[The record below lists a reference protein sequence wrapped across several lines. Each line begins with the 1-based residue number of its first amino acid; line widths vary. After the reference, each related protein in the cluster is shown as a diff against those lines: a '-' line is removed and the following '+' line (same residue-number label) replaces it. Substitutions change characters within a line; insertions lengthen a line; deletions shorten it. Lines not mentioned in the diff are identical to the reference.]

1 MGEYFCSHGDTCF
14 PWAFLACPLCLA
26 VKPDNLEDMK
36 LNVCFC
42 GKLLSACAAMALAFS
57 CKGGGNGEEPVPS
70 AIDSITITDPSSG
83 TLRIVQG
90 ESSRIRYSTVPE
102 VTTAELE
109 WAVDDEGIASVR
121 NGRVTG
127 IAPGTTV
134 VTVSSGDVFAKVD
147 VIVKPIPVE
156 SFTLPTSVN
165 AYVDCLAKVSVSVK
179 PAEANAASLTWETD
193 DKDAVEIVMKGGEV
207 WLRALAPDKD
217 FVIRASAEGL
227 EAKTISGKTYAARM
241 TIGGTAKGKWYSP
254 YEDGATVPFDNLASS
269 SDSKLFYMAL
279 HPDGAPDPSMTEVS
293 SSDASIVSVSVG
305 AVSTGSVAT
314 GCLRIKVGE
323 GTSNGSSVVTV
334 TYDDSVTGQKLSKSI
349 TIEKSPSLFTSSTD
363 IYKSFSTKVSDV
375 EEMKRGAS
383 LNVFM
388 MDKSTG
394 NSPRAKWTSSN
405 TGVATVEGVS
415 PSPTGYSS
423 DAKITTGDNFG
434 ETVITATDESGGTR
448 SFKVSITSVT
458 MPTGTDIGLVN
469 ADGSVSKI
477 SGSVSLRSTYDK
489 RYSLQFCLID
499 ASGNKISFP
508 KCAWSVT
515 GSVASLSQTTG
526 SETVLT
532 AAYTTVGSTATIK
545 ISDDLKSVSKT
556 VSILGARAKPSGA
569 LKLSCGDELST
580 ENAKL
585 DFGKTGKLGYYNGT
599 TLQTG
604 ENGLAW
610 TWPSS
615 LTTLF
620 TVTQTNGYLTLTPKG
635 VAGSSSVTVTS
646 EQGETATFAVSTAKI
661 HFMGGC
667 SIRYSTNAGGSD
679 YKYLSTIKLSDSQ
692 WDGDGDVLVSGKGNR
707 YKSPYLVTQTIYL
720 DVRDVSGNSY
730 KDITWTYTNAAA
742 TNYTAQEQTN
752 ASRYDVG
759 CIHYTRYLEDRFC
772 KVTATD
778 SYGQTLTFIASVRP
792 ASALTS
798 SMNFYYRI
806 SENGGS
812 WSSWTKA
819 SDNPQ
824 VEVKGTPRKVQYKL
838 STSASGQPATVRYA
852 TRAFQ
857 EDYKYQAVE
866 FHNNGVCN
874 FEVNVPGRST
884 SYSSEKK
891 NPAGFPYTMIKLY
904 DDSDSSRNLNI
915 TFVDKKN

>member
-1 MGEYFCSHGDTCF
+1 MKTYLFKACI
-14 PWAFLACPLCLA
+14 LAAA
-26 VKPDNLEDMK
+26 VAVISSCGGKGNSGPETPDE
-36 LNVCFC
+36 
-42 GKLLSACAAMALAFS
+42 LS
-57 CKGGGNGEEPVPS
+57 E
-70 AIDSITITDPSSG
+70 IIITYPSSG
-83 TLRIVQG
+83 RLTIVQG
-90 ESSRIRYSTVPE
+90 ESERIKYSTVPE
-102 VTTAELE
+102 KSTAAVE
-109 WAVDDEGIASVR
+109 WESGDENIATVK
-121 NGRVTG
+121 NGRVTAV
-127 IAPGTTV
+127 APGETF
-134 VTVSSGDVFAKVD
+134 VTARSGDVSARVD

-156 SFTLPTSVN
+156 SFSLPSSVN
-165 AYVDCLAKVSVSVK
+165 AYVDCLAKLSVSVK

-193 DKDAVEIVMKGGEV
+193 DKDVVEIVMKGGEV
-207 WLRALAPDKD
+207 WLKALASDKD
-217 FVIRASAEGL
+217 FVVRASAEGL
-227 EAKTISGKTYAARM
+227 EAKTVSGKTYASRM
-241 TIGGTAKGKWYSP
+241 TLGGFQKRFYFA
-254 YEDGATVPFDNLASS
+254 YEDGATVAFDDLASS
-269 SDSKLFYMAL
+269 SDVKSFFMAL
-279 HPDGAPDPSMTEVS
+279 HPDGTPDPSMAEVS
-293 SSDASIVSVSVG
+293 SSDASVVSVSVG
-305 AVSTGSVAT
+305 DVSTGSVAN
-314 GCLRIKVGE
+314 GCLRINVSE

-334 TYDDSVTGQKLSKSI
+334 TYDDSVTGEKLSKSV

-394 NSPRAKWTSSN
+394 KTPRARWTSSN
-405 TGVATVEGVS
+405 ADVATVEGVS
-415 PSPTGYSS
+415 PSAAGYSS

-434 ETVITATDESGGTR
+434 ETVITATDESGATR

-499 ASGNKISFP
+499 ASGQKISFP

-515 GSVASLSQTTG
+515 GSVASISQTTG

-532 AAYTTVGSTATIK
+532 AAYTTLGSTATIK
-545 ISDDLKSVSKT
+545 ISDDFKSVSKT
-556 VSILGARAKPSGA
+556 VSILGARAKPSGS

-604 ENGLAW
+604 DNGLSW

-620 TVTQTNGYLTLTPKG
+620 TVNQTDGYLTLTPKG
-635 VAGSSSVTVTS
+635 VAGSSSVSVTS
-646 EQGETATFAVSTAKI
+646 EQGETATFAISTAKI
-661 HFMGGC
+661 HFVSGC
-667 SIRYSTNAGGSD
+667 TIRYSTNAGGSD
-679 YKYLSTIKLSDSQ
+679 YKYLSTIKLNDNQ
-692 WDGDGDVLVSGKGNR
+692 WDGDGDVLTSGSGNR

-720 DVRDVSGNSY
+720 DVRDISGNSY
-730 KDITWTYTNAAA
+730 KDISWSYTNAAA
-742 TNYTAQEQTN
+742 TSYTAQEQTN
-752 ASRYDVG
+752 SSRYDVG
-759 CIHYTRYLEDRFC
+759 CIHYTQYLEDRFC

-778 SYGQTLTFIASVRP
+778 SYGQTLTFVASVRP
-792 ASALTS
+792 ASALSS
-798 SMNFYYRI
+798 SMNFYCRT

-812 WSSWTKA
+812 WSSWSKVSET
-819 SDNPQ
+819 PQ
-824 VEVKGTPRKVQYKL
+824 VEVKGTPRKIQYKL
-838 STSASGQPATVRYA
+838 STSATGQPATVRYA

-857 EDYKYQAVE
+857 EDFKYQTVE

-874 FEVNVPGRST
+874 FEVNVPKRST

-904 DDSDSSRNLNI
+904 DDSDSSRSLNI